1 MLIYFVCSSK
11 DVLFGSYPKKT
22 WIELKMADFKEISK
36 WLVLLGGIL
45 GILYGVLKMMNMG
58 WGVITFPLFV
68 LDGLIMGII
77 LIVLS
82 LIVLAT
88 SGVVDI
94 PALKFEYNW
103 IVILILGILMWIF
116 GGDLASVL
124 VIIGAILLLL

>member
-1 MLIYFVCSSK
+1 
-11 DVLFGSYPKKT
+11 
-22 WIELKMADFKEISK
+22 MADLKEISK

-45 GILYGVLKMMNMG
+45 GILYGVLQMANMG
-58 WGVITFPLFV
+58 WGLITFPLFA

-94 PALKFEYNW
+94 PALKFDNNW
-103 IVILILGILMWIF
+103 VVILILGILMWIF